1 MKTVNWGILGL
12 GNIGFKFSDSFKN
25 LKNAKL
31 KGASSRNKEKLLR
44 LAKQY
49 TVEKEFL
56 FEDYHDLL
64 KCKDIDIIYIAL
76 PNSLHHYWIKECIKN
91 KKKILVEKPSTMNF
105 SELKD
110 VVENY
115 FNENVFF
122 TEAFMYR
129 YHPQIA
135 RLIELLNS
143 KVIGTPISMESVFGI
158 DLINKKKFFFF
169 NKKKK
174 NK

>member
-1 MKTVNWGILGL
+1 MKKVNWGILGL
-12 GNIGFKFSDSFKN
+12 GNIGFKFSESFKN

-31 KGASSRNKEKLLR
+31 KGASSRNKEKLIR

-64 KCKDIDIIYIAL
+64 KCNDIDIIYIAL

-110 VVENY
+110 VVENH

-174 NK
+174 